1 MGAIKPWH
9 LLILFSCFLG
19 VTGIVAAIGLTIAKT
34 RRK

>member
-9 LLILFSCFLG
+9 LLILICLFVA
-19 VTGIVAAIGLTIAKT
+19 VTALVTVIMVTLAK

>member
-9 LLILFSCFLG
+9 LLILLSCFLA
-19 VTGIVAAIGLTIAKT
+19 VAALATAIGITLAK